1 MTDTLMVGVSG
12 VRGIVGKDL
21 TADVVTQWARGFGL
35 WLREGTSAGGPGPG
49 TAAVIGRDARTSGPM
64 FAAAVTAGLT
74 SVGCDVI
81 DIGLVPTPTVQLAVE
96 HHRAGGGIAITASH
110 NPIEWNALK
119 FIGPDGIFLDGTDG
133 ARLAQLAA
141 GLAGSGKR
149 ETLKDSLAVAGKV
162 TTDPGAVERHL
173 DAVLKLSAVDVEQIR
188 KRKFTV
194 ALDAVRGAGGPV
206 MRALLERLGCEVA
219 GINLETDGHFP
230 RSPEP
235 VPENLGGLSTLVT
248 RAGAALGI
256 AVDPDVDRL
265 AIVDETGSAIGED
278 YTLAFAVRAVL
289 GGQAERAT
297 AGREGPSQSTSP
309 PVRPSVVCNLSTSL
323 VVEDAARD
331 CGADVVRTPV
341 GEVHVARTIVRLG
354 AAIGGE
360 GTGGVMY
367 PALHA
372 GRDAPVAAA
381 LLLTL
386 LAREGKRVSEL
397 VDAAP
402 RYAIVK
408 AKVERGTRNAELGL
422 AAVYAALRSR
432 FPEASV
438 ETQDGLRLAW
448 RDRWLHV
455 RPSNTEPII
464 RLIAEAPTR
473 AAAEQLVD
481 EGRRL
486 CAAS

>member
-35 WLREGTSAGGPGPG
+35 WVREGTSAGGPGPG
-49 TAAVIGRDARTSGPM
+49 TSVVIGRDARISGPM
-64 FAAAVTAGLT
+64 FAAAVTAGLS

-119 FIGPDGIFLDGTDG
+119 FIGPDGIFLDGMDG
-133 ARLAQLAA
+133 ARVQKLV
-141 GLAGSGKR
+141 GENGEGR
-149 ETLKDSLAVAGKV
+149 GRTGKV
-162 TTDPGAVERHL
+162 TTDEGAVERHL
-173 DAVLKLSAVDVEQIR
+173 DDVLKLPAVAVEQIR

-265 AIVDETGSAIGED
+265 AIVDESGKPIGED

-289 GGQAERAT
+289 DGKRET
-297 AGREGPSQSTSP
+297 LKDSLTVAGNGKR
-309 PVRPSVVCNLSTSL
+309 VVVCNLSTSL
-323 VVEDAARD
+323 VVEDAARE
-331 CGADVVRTPV
+331 CGAEVVRTPV
-341 GEVHVARTIVRLG
+341 GEVHVARAIVRLG
-354 AAIGGE
+354 AVIGGE
-360 GTGGVMY
+360 GNGGVMY

-386 LAREGKRVSEL
+386 LARDGRRVSEL
-397 VDAAP
+397 VAAAP

-408 AKVERGTRNAELGL
+408 AKAERGTRNAERGL
-422 AAVYAALRSR
+422 EDVYAALRKR

-438 ETQDGLRLAW
+438 DTQDGLRLAW

-464 RLIAEAPTR
+464 RLIAEAPSGTGGG
-473 AAAEQLVD
+473 AQELVD
-481 EGRRL
+481 EARRI